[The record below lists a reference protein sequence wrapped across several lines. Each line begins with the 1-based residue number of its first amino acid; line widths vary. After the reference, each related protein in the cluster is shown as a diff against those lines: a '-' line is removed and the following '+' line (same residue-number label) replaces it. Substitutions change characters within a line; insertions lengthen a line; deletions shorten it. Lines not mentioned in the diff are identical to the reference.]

1 MGVILGNMPV
11 DLGQLYDAHAPG
23 LFAFLLNVTRN
34 EADTRDV
41 MQEVFLKLARR
52 PALLDGV
59 REMRAWLL
67 QLAHRHAIDASRRR
81 GRHERAVE
89 RAAVEPQEIFAT
101 TEEADGQAFRDAVAE
116 AMGGLPEEQRAVV
129 YLKLWEEMTF
139 ADIATT
145 LGIPANTAASRYRYA
160 LDKLG
165 DVLRPLHDERQ

>member
-1 MGVILGNMPV
+1 
-11 DLGQLYDAHAPG
+11 
-23 LFAFLLNVTRN
+23 
-34 EADTRDV
+34 
-41 MQEVFLKLARR
+41 
-52 PALLDGV
+52 
-59 REMRAWLL
+59 MRAWLL

>member
-11 DLGQLYDAHAPG
+11 DLGQLYDAHAPA

-67 QLAHRHAIDASRRR
+67 QLAHRQAIDASRRR